1 MKLSCPPSAAVAA
14 AAAAG
19 AGAAAEQLLLVLVLV
34 VMDVVEG
41 TGLAQCT
48 LFVCVFD
55 FCTIASLAFWSA
67 AAACRRHPNPP
78 SHHTT
83 ALTCARPAVER
94 AVLVLCCDARTPLYQ
109 QTHAS
114 LLCSPDCVP
123 AAAASRRVAPSIRRR
138 PTRRQSWG
146 WGICRCFLC
155 RRSASSTGSIS
166 KQTNQTASQEIS
178 CHSSFIRYQIS
189 GQVRSDGI
197 EARRR
202 RLHEEEEEEQEE
214 EQAEERA
221 A

>member
-94 AVLVLCCDARTPLYQ
+94 AVLVLCCDARTPLS
-109 QTHAS
+109 TDACVS
-114 LLCSPDCVP
+114 AVFTRLCACRSRV
-123 AAAASRRVAPSIRRR
+123 ASRGPV
-138 PTRRQSWG
+138 
-146 WGICRCFLC
+146 
-155 RRSASSTGSIS
+155 
-166 KQTNQTASQEIS
+166 
-178 CHSSFIRYQIS
+178 H
-189 GQVRSDGI
+189 
-197 EARRR
+197 
-202 RLHEEEEEEQEE
+202 
-214 EQAEERA
+214 
-221 A
+221 